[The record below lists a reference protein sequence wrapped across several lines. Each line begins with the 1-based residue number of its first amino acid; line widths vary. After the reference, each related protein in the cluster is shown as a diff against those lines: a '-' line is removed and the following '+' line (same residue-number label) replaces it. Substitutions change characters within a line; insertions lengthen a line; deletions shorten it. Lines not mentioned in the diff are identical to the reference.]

1 MVEFEL
7 DWKVPPPK
15 LTLTKRDVHLWRV
28 SLGQSESILRQLQML
43 LAADERARADR
54 FHFELDRH
62 RFIVGRGAL
71 RTILSGYLGIAPHQV
86 RIRSTPH
93 GKPMLATFP
102 DRDDLQFNLSHSRE
116 LAVCAIARHQI
127 GVDLEYV
134 RPVPDAE
141 EIAERYFSEREN
153 AVFRALSAA
162 EKREAFFNCW
172 TRKEAFIKALGDG
185 LTYPLD
191 RFEVSLALGEPA
203 RLIRVEG
210 DSQAVQRWSFR
221 QITPEP
227 DYTAALAVE
236 ANDWHLSC
244 WSWKDCG
251 IES

>member
-28 SLGQSESILRQLQML
+28 SLDQSKSILRQLQAL
-43 LAADERARADR
+43 LAVDERARADR
-54 FHFELDRH
+54 FRFELDRR
-62 RFIVGRGAL
+62 RFIAARGAL
-71 RTILSGYLGIAPHQV
+71 RTILGGYLGIAPHQV
-86 RIRSTPH
+86 QFRSSPN

-127 GVDLEYV
+127 GVDLEYM

-141 EIAERYFSEREN
+141 EIAERYFSVSEN
-153 AVFRALSAA
+153 AVFRALPAD

-185 LTYPLD
+185 LMYPLD
-191 RFEVSLALGEPA
+191 RFEVSLTPGEPA

-210 DSQAVQRWSFR
+210 DAQAVQQWSFR

-227 DYTAALAVE
+227 DHTAALAVE
-236 ANDWHLSC
+236 ASDWHLSC
-244 WSWKDCG
+244 WNWERRDS
-251 IES
+251 ES